1 MSKQTYIVDKQL
13 ILESEP
19 FSVREV
25 HPMDPRITLP
35 EGVKP
40 NGIEGNKILKNFQKK
55 NGTFKNPRKILSKT
69 K

>member
-1 MSKQTYIVDKQL
+1 MSKQTYVINKQL
-13 ILESEP
+13 ILESEA
-19 FSVREV
+19 FKVKEQ

-35 EGVKP
+35 DGVKP

-55 NGTFKNPRKILSKT
+55 NGVFKTSRKIPSRT